1 MVLEWRIVSVWRI
14 AFGGLDPAA
23 CGLREALCT
32 LGNGYFATRGANPE
46 SAADGTHYPGT
57 YVAGVYNR
65 LSGPVAGRMVENESL
80 VNVPN
85 WLPLSFRADGAMPR
99 ESEPTV
105 TADSLELDMYRGVLS
120 RRASFRDAAGRAV
133 QVDQRRFVSLR
144 QPHLAGLDTVI
155 VPANWSGRLEILT
168 ALDGTVRNN
177 GVARYRGLPDVH
189 LRPIH
194 TTHEGDDRIGLEVE
208 TVQSGVRIA
217 EAARTRVWVNGEAR
231 RVDSEL
237 VEVAGYVGRRLW
249 LDVEAGD
256 QVRVE
261 KIVSLYTSRDAAIS
275 EPALAAREAVES
287 CGRFDEL
294 LDLHALAWG
303 QVWRRHS
310 HELTAEDEVAASL
323 NLAVFH
329 LAQTVSN
336 NTVGLDVGVPA
347 RGLHGEAYRGHV
359 FWDEMFVA
367 PVLDLHFPQ
376 LTRSLLLYRYRRLDR
391 ARQAAAA
398 AGFGGAM
405 FPWQSGSDGREES
418 QAMHLNPVSGRWLVD
433 ASHLQHHVGAAV
445 AWNVWRYFQA
455 THDMEFLRFSG
466 AELLLEIA
474 RFWSSVSEYGEKE
487 GRFEIKGVM
496 GPDEYHDGYPG
507 RGEPGLDNNA
517 YTNVMAVWC
526 LCRALEVLEVLPAV
540 AALEVSERVG
550 LSGDELARWEAV
562 SRGMRVC
569 FHDGVISQ
577 FEGYETLDPIDLES
591 YRARYGDIRRLD
603 RILEAEGDT
612 TNRYQVAKQAD
623 AVMLFYLFS
632 DEEIAQLLQR
642 LGYECDAGLVDRTID
657 FYAPRTVNGSSLG
670 RTVDA
675 WVSVR
680 RGRPAAWEAFWAT
693 AMEDLSDVQRGT
705 TAEGI
710 HLASMAGY
718 IDLFQ
723 RCFSGLRVRGDT
735 LFLDPVTPAGLGPFT
750 FQATFRGQ
758 TLRLSIAPDRV
769 RVEADASNRR
779 PVAVEMDGRADLIV
793 PGSYIEA
800 VRPSVR
806 VG

>member
-1 MVLEWRIVSVWRI
+1 MLEWRIVSAWRI
-14 AFGGLDPAA
+14 AFSGLDPAA

-32 LGNGYFATRGANPE
+32 LGNGYFATRGASPE

-85 WLPLSFRADGAMPR
+85 WLPLSFRAAGSPSSAGDQAISDER
-99 ESEPTV
+99 
-105 TADSLELDMYRGVLS
+105 LELDMYRGVLW
-120 RRASFRDAAGRAV
+120 RRASFQDPDGRTL
-133 QVDQRRFVSLR
+133 QVEQQRFVSLH

-155 VPANWSGRLEILT
+155 VPGNWSGRLEILT
-168 ALDGTVRNN
+168 AIDGTVRNS

-189 LRPIH
+189 LRPIR
-194 TTHEGDDRIGLEVE
+194 TTHEGDERIGLEVE
-208 TVQSGVRIA
+208 TVQSGIRVA
-217 EAARTRVWVNGEAR
+217 EAARTRVWVNGEER

-237 VEVAGYVGRRLW
+237 VEVAGYVGRRLGV
-249 LDVEAGD
+249 DVVAGD

-261 KIVSLYTSRDAAIS
+261 KIAALYTSRDAAIS
-275 EPALAAREAVES
+275 EPALAAWDAVAS
-287 CGRFDEL
+287 CSRFDEL
-294 LDLHALAWG
+294 LESHALAWR

-310 HELTAEDEVAASL
+310 HEITADDEVTASL
-323 NLAVFH
+323 NLAIFH

-367 PVLDLHFPQ
+367 PVLNLHFPQ
-376 LTRSLLLYRYRRLDR
+376 LTRSLLQYRFRRLDR
-391 ARQAAAA
+391 ARQAALD
-398 AGFGGAM
+398 AGYQGAM

-418 QAMHLNPVSGRWLVD
+418 QAMHLNPVSGRWLPD

-445 AWNVWRYFQA
+445 AWNVWQYFQT

-474 RFWSSVSEYGEKE
+474 RFWSSAATFDEEE
-487 GRFEIKGVM
+487 QRFEVKGVM
-496 GPDEYHDGYPG
+496 GPDEYHDGYPD
-507 RGEPGLDNNA
+507 RAEPGLDNNA

-550 LSGDELARWEAV
+550 LTGDELARWEAV
-562 SRGMRVC
+562 SRRMKVC

-577 FEGYETLDPIDLES
+577 FEGYEKLDPIDLGS
-591 YRARYGDIRRLD
+591 YRSRYGDIRRLD

-612 TNRYQVAKQAD
+612 PNRYQVAKQAD

-632 DEEIAQLLQR
+632 DDEIARLLGR

-657 FYAPRTVNGSSLG
+657 FYSSRTVNGSSLG

-675 WVSVR
+675 WISAR
-680 RGRPAAWEAFWAT
+680 RGRPAAWDAFWAT
-693 AMEDLSDVQRGT
+693 ALEDLSDVQRGT

-723 RCFSGLRVRGDT
+723 RCFTGLRFRGDT
-735 LFLDPVTPAGLGPFT
+735 LFLDPVTPDRLGPFS
-750 FQATFRGQ
+750 FQVSFRGPM
-758 TLRLSIAPDRV
+758 LRLRVGTGGV
-769 RVEADASNRR
+769 RVEADESNVR
-779 PVAVEMDGRADLIV
+779 PVAVEMDGRADLIA
-793 PGSYIEA
+793 PGAYVDA
-800 VRPSVR
+800 VRR
-806 VG
+806 